1 MKNNNQNIMED
12 QNVEFKPTTWSIKN
26 KTSIYLATLF
36 ITILGISTYLS
47 LPKENFPEVVIPQI
61 FVATVYAGTA
71 PTDMENVVTKIL
83 EKEIKSIS
91 GVKKVTS
98 NSMQDFSTIIVEFNT
113 GIKIDIAKQKVK
125 DAVDK
130 ARTDLPTDLTAEP
143 EVIDIN
149 LSDLPIMNINLSGD
163 LDLLQL
169 KEYAEDVKDRL
180 ESIRE
185 INRIEIVGAL
195 EREIQVD
202 VDIFKMAAAG
212 ASFMDVENA
221 IKYEN
226 MTISGGELNL
236 DGTKWAVSV
245 KGEYRN
251 PLLMNDLIIRTSNG
265 GTIYLRDIATIED
278 TTKEQESYARLD
290 GKNVITLNVVKR
302 SGENLISAAESIKH
316 ELEDMEGKVLPKNIK
331 VTITQDQSIQTE
343 ITLDDLI
350 NTIIL
355 GFLFVTFVLM
365 FFMGTSNALFVGL
378 SVPIS
383 AFLTFLVLQ
392 AFGYSM
398 NMIVLFSFLLGLGIV
413 VDDAVVVIENTH
425 RIYANGRVNIFK
437 AAKMAAGEVFM
448 PVLTGTIVTLTP
460 FIPLLFW
467 PGIMGDFMYY
477 LPFTLIIMLLAS
489 LLVAYLINPVF
500 AVDFMKPHESIKKT
514 REINRGFLITCAGFL
529 AAIIFSYIANR
540 TFGNLMVTVFV
551 FYLLNKFVFS
561 WMIEKFQTVAW
572 PALQNHYHRT
582 VTAAIKGWR
591 PLFVFLGGIV
601 LLIIS
606 VIFTA
611 IRSPKV
617 EFFPSSDPNYV
628 ITYLRMPIGTHQ
640 EVTDSIT
647 KELEKRI
654 NKVIGPNNPM
664 VKSIVANVAIGAGTQ
679 EDSQTQAMPHL
690 GKVTVSFVE
699 YAHRNG
705 ESTVEYMEKI
715 REAVKGIPGAEIVV
729 DQEESGPSTGK
740 PVNIEVA
747 GDNFDELI
755 ATAGQLKAYLQEKQ
769 VPGVE
774 ELRSDFQSN
783 KPEIVVNIDRR
794 RANQEGIST
803 AQIGSELRTSIFGKE
818 ISKYRDDKDEYKVQ
832 LRVREDQRSN
842 INNLLNTPLTY
853 RDMNMGGQIR
863 QVPLSSVAT
872 VEYSN
877 TYAGIKRINKK
888 RVITLSSNVL
898 SQYNAN
904 EVVAKIQSHI
914 KKFDHPESITIKMTG
929 EQEDQAET
937 MGFLSTAFL
946 IAFGMMFLVLV
957 MQFNST
963 SKPLIILIEIIFSI
977 TGVLL
982 GFSLFNMNIVIV
994 MTGVGLFA
1002 LAGIIVRNGIL
1013 LVEFTELL
1021 LSQGMELRAAAAEAA
1036 KTRMTPVIL
1045 TAVAA
1050 ILGLIPLAVGLNINF
1065 VSLFST
1071 GDPKIFIGGDNV
1083 AFWGPLS
1090 WTMIFGLIFG
1100 TFLTLIMVPSM
1111 LVLVEKFKT
1120 RLYRRMGREYSAE
1133 KAAHERKYHDSLIEM
1148 ENENAPKH

>member
-1 MKNNNQNIMED
+1 MED
-12 QNVEFKPTTWSIKN
+12 QNVEFKPTTWAVKN
-26 KTSIYLATLF
+26 KTSVYLGTLF
-36 ITILGISTYLS
+36 ISLLGIMTYLS
-47 LPKENFPEVVIPQI
+47 LPKENFPEVVIPKI

-71 PTDMENVVTKIL
+71 PTDMENVVTKVL

-91 GVKKVTS
+91 GVKKITS
-98 NSMQDFSTIIVEFNT
+98 NSLQDFSTIIVEFNT
-113 GIKIDIAKQKVK
+113 GIKIDVAKQKVK

-130 ARTDLPTDLTAEP
+130 SRPDLPQDLTSDP
-143 EVIDIN
+143 DVIDIN
-149 LSDLPIMNINLSGD
+149 LSDLPIMNVNLSGD

-169 KEYAEDVKDRL
+169 KEYADDVKDRL
-180 ESIRE
+180 ESVKE

-195 EREIQVD
+195 EREIQVN
-202 VDIFKMAAAG
+202 VDMYKMAAAG
-212 ASFMDVENA
+212 ASFGDIENA

-265 GTIYLRDIATIED
+265 GTIYLRDIATVED

-290 GKNVITLNVVKR
+290 HNNVITLNIIKR

-316 ELEDMEGKVLPKNIK
+316 ELEDMEQKVLPKNLKI
-331 VTITQDQSIQTE
+331 TITQDQSIQTE
-343 ITLDDLI
+343 TTLDDLI
-350 NTIIL
+350 NTIII
-355 GFLFVTFVLM
+355 GFLLVTFVLM
-365 FFMGTSNALFVGL
+365 FFMGTSNALFVAL

-383 AFLTFLVLQ
+383 AFITFLVLQ
-392 AFGYSM
+392 AFGYTM

-425 RIYANGRVNIFK
+425 RIFANGKVNIFK
-437 AAKMAAGEVFM
+437 AARMAAGEVFM

-489 LLVAYLINPVF
+489 LFVAYIINPVF
-500 AVDFMKPHESIKKT
+500 AVDFMKPHQTIKEV
-514 REINRGFLITCAGFL
+514 RAVNRGFIFTCIGFL
-529 AAIIFSYIANR
+529 VIIIISYIINAGL
-540 TFGNLMVTVFV
+540 GNFTVTLFV
-551 FYLLNKFVFS
+551 LFLLNKFLFS
-561 WMIEKFQTVAW
+561 WMIEKFQTKLW
-572 PALQNHYHRT
+572 PSIQNAYFRT
-582 VTAAIKGWR
+582 VTAALKGWR
-591 PLFVFLGGIV
+591 PLFVFLGGIA
-601 LLIIS
+601 LLAFSI
-606 VIFTA
+606 IFTA

-617 EFFPSSDPNYV
+617 DFFPKADPNYV
-628 ITYLRMPIGTHQ
+628 ITYLRLPIGTHQ

-647 KELEKRI
+647 KVLEGRI
-654 NKVIGPNNPM
+654 YKVIGDKNPI
-664 VKSIVANVAIGAGTQ
+664 VKSVISNVAIGAGTQ
-679 EDSQTQAMPHL
+679 EDIQTQAAPHL
-690 GKVTVSFVE
+690 GKVTVAFVE

-705 ESTVEYMEKI
+705 ESTVAYMDKI
-715 REAVKGIPGAEIVV
+715 RQAVKGIPGAEIVV
-729 DQEESGPSTGK
+729 DQEESGPPTGK
-740 PVNIEVA
+740 AVNIEVS
-747 GDNFDELI
+747 GDNFEELI
-755 ATAGQLKAYLQEKQ
+755 GNAAKLKAYLEDKQ
-769 VPGVE
+769 IGGVE

-783 KPEIVVNIDRR
+783 KPEIVVSIDRR

-832 LRVREDQRSN
+832 LRVKEDQRSN
-842 INNLLNTPLTY
+842 ISNILNIPLTY

-863 QVPLSSVAT
+863 QVPLSSVAS

-898 SQYNAN
+898 TGFNSN
-904 EVVAKIQSHI
+904 EVVAKIQSNI
-914 KKFDHPESITIKMTG
+914 NKFEHPESISIKMTG

-937 MGFLSTAFL
+937 MGFLGTAFM

-957 MQFNST
+957 VQFNST
-963 SKPLIILIEIIFSI
+963 SKPVIILVEIIFSI

-982 GFSLFNMNIVIV
+982 GFSLFNMNISIV
-994 MTGVGLFA
+994 MSGVGLFA
-1002 LAGIIVRNGIL
+1002 LAGVIVRNGIL
-1013 LVEFTELL
+1013 LVEFTDLL

-1050 ILGLIPLAVGLNINF
+1050 ILGLIPLAIGLNMNF
-1065 VSLFST
+1065 ISLFTT
-1071 GDPKIFIGGDNV
+1071 GDAKLFIGGDNV
-1083 AFWGPLS
+1083 ALWGPLS

-1111 LVLVEKFKT
+1111 LVLIEKFKT
-1120 RLYRRMGREYSAE
+1120 RLFRRMGREYSAE
-1133 KAAHERKYHDSLIEM
+1133 KSAHERKYHDSLNDEPIVS
-1148 ENENAPKH
+1148 PTGH

>member
-1 MKNNNQNIMED
+1 MED
-12 QNVEFKPTTWSIKN
+12 QNVEFKPTTWAVKN
-26 KTSIYLATLF
+26 KTSIYLGTLF
-36 ITILGISTYLS
+36 ISLLGIMTYLS
-47 LPKENFPEVVIPQI
+47 LPKENFPEVVIPKI

-71 PTDMENVVTKIL
+71 PTDMENVVTKVL

-91 GVKKVTS
+91 GVKKITS
-98 NSMQDFSTIIVEFNT
+98 NSLQDFSTIIVEFNT
-113 GIKIDIAKQKVK
+113 GIKIDVAKQKVK

-130 ARTDLPTDLTAEP
+130 SRPDLPQDLTADP
-143 EVIDIN
+143 DVIDIN
-149 LSDLPIMNINLSGD
+149 LSDLPIMNVNLSGD

-169 KEYAEDVKDRL
+169 KEYADDVKDRL
-180 ESIRE
+180 ESIKE

-195 EREIQVD
+195 EREIQVN
-202 VDIFKMAAAG
+202 VDMYKMAAAG
-212 ASFMDVENA
+212 ASFGDIENA

-290 GKNVITLNVVKR
+290 HNNVITLNIIKR

-316 ELEDMEGKVLPKNIK
+316 ELEDMEQKVLPKNLKI
-331 VTITQDQSIQTE
+331 TITQDQSIQTE
-343 ITLDDLI
+343 TTLDDLI
-350 NTIIL
+350 NTIII
-355 GFLFVTFVLM
+355 GFLLVTFVLM

-383 AFLTFLVLQ
+383 AFITFLVLQ
-392 AFGYSM
+392 AFGYTM

-425 RIYANGRVNIFK
+425 RIFANGKVNIFK
-437 AAKMAAGEVFM
+437 AARMAAGEVFM

-489 LLVAYLINPVF
+489 LFVAYIINPVF
-500 AVDFMKPHESIKKT
+500 AVDFMKPHQTIKEV
-514 REINRGFLITCAGFL
+514 RAINRGFIITCIGFL
-529 AAIIFSYIANR
+529 VIIITSYIINAGL
-540 TFGNLMVTVFV
+540 GNFMVTLFAL
-551 FYLLNKFVFS
+551 FLLNKFLFS
-561 WMIEKFQTVAW
+561 WMIEKFQTRLW
-572 PALQNHYHRT
+572 PAIQNSYFNT
-582 VTAAIKGWR
+582 VTAALKGWR
-591 PLFVFLGGIV
+591 PLFVFMGGIA
-601 LLIIS
+601 LLIFSI
-606 VIFTA
+606 IFTA

-617 EFFPSSDPNYV
+617 DFFPKADPNYV
-628 ITYLRMPIGTHQ
+628 ITYLRLPIGTHQ

-647 KELEKRI
+647 KVLEGRI
-654 NKVIGPNNPM
+654 YKVIGDKNPI
-664 VKSIVANVAIGAGTQ
+664 VKSVISNVAIGAGTS
-679 EDSQTQAMPHL
+679 EDIQTQAAPHL
-690 GKVTVSFVE
+690 GKVTVAFVE

-705 ESTVEYMEKI
+705 ESTVAYMDKI
-715 REAVKGIPGAEIVV
+715 RQAVKGIPGAEIVV
-729 DQEESGPSTGK
+729 DQEESGPPTGK
-740 PVNIEVA
+740 AVNIEVS
-747 GDNFDELI
+747 GDNFEELI
-755 ATAGQLKAYLQEKQ
+755 DNAAKLKSYLEDKQ
-769 VPGVE
+769 VGGVE

-783 KPEIVVNIDRR
+783 KPEIVVSIDRR

-832 LRVREDQRSN
+832 LRVKEDQRSN
-842 INNLLNTPLTY
+842 ISNILNIPLTY

-863 QVPLSSVAT
+863 QVPLSSVAS

-898 SQYNAN
+898 TGYNAN
-904 EVVAKIQSHI
+904 EVVAKIQSNI
-914 KKFDHPESITIKMTG
+914 NKFQHPESISIKMTG

-937 MGFLSTAFL
+937 MGFLGTAFM

-957 MQFNST
+957 VQFNST
-963 SKPLIILIEIIFSI
+963 SKPVIILIEIIFSI

-982 GFSLFNMNIVIV
+982 GFSIFNMNISIV
-994 MTGVGLFA
+994 MSGVGLFA
-1002 LAGIIVRNGIL
+1002 LAGVIVRNGIL
-1013 LVEFTELL
+1013 LVEFTDLL

-1036 KTRMTPVIL
+1036 RTRMTPVIL

-1050 ILGLIPLAVGLNINF
+1050 ILGLIPLAIGLNMNF

-1071 GDPKIFIGGDNV
+1071 GDAKLFIGGDNV
-1083 AFWGPLS
+1083 ALWGPLS

-1111 LVLVEKFKT
+1111 LVLIEKFKT
-1120 RLYRRMGREYSAE
+1120 RLFRRMGREYSAE
-1133 KAAHERKYHDSLIEM
+1133 KSAHERKYHDSLMDEA
-1148 ENENAPKH
+1148 EVTTATH